1 MQRPCPPNRRSYD
14 DPPDADGSD
23 DGGAWHWADGKPCD
37 AEGPARI
44 GHEWIDLAAA
54 TNALLETK
62 QTKCVY
68 VDMQQGYK
76 WGVADCDS
84 TDVDHLLCERVEDS
98 CTSNRNVFKA
108 SGGCGAADEK
118 SGATGNGVCLNQP
131 GMLYYC
137 VCPAGEQLM
146 LPSGGATTYKNDNSH
161 HCTKCPGA
169 GATCTFA
176 LEGKRPNEKW
186 SVSMRH
192 RAEQVLRSFTV
203 PVDRKI
209 TEISVTAMLSIWGD
223 GTPPCPY
230 TDKSVYVRHVDALT
244 DGVTNCFDDTGND
257 KLVYRFKAQCQKDP
271 PVREM
276 GQGEARAATTD
287 ASNPCLGK
295 TAGRIEL
302 VGYSPGANRRLLVV
316 NPTLTV
322 DTRPLAEANKCEA
335 ATSTSAAAGT
345 AAVTKATTTQRREP
359 TGAAVTSPRFA
370 PLTPTPHAQASAA
383 YTRTCN
389 SPDTSAAM
397 CVCDGTTYDFSQ
409 IQPTDDNPYFS
420 APDQDNEYM
429 YYFQVRAAHPST
441 HPPAHERVCVTSL
454 NSARERWARV

>member
-1 MQRPCPPNRRSYD
+1 
-14 DPPDADGSD
+14 
-23 DGGAWHWADGKPCD
+23 
-37 AEGPARI
+37 
-44 GHEWIDLAAA
+44 
-54 TNALLETK
+54 
-62 QTKCVY
+62 

-137 VCPAGEQLM
+137 VCPKGEQLM

-209 TEISVTAMLSIWGD
+209 TEISVTAMLSIWGN

-302 VGYSPGANRRLLVV
+302 VGYSPGVNRRLQVV

-322 DTRPLAEANKCEA
+322 DTAPLAEANTCEETPSQCA
-335 ATSTSAAAGT
+335 GSNDFQTTPSGGASKKGKAAGGGGGGGNIGT
-345 AAVTKATTTQRREP
+345 VVGVIVGILALSSLTGLVYFAMKRQNKGLSVYAAV
-359 TGAAVTSPRFA
+359 GAE
-370 PLTPTPHAQASAA
+370 
-383 YTRTCN
+383 N
-389 SPDTSAAM
+389 NDE
-397 CVCDGTTYDFSQ
+397 DEDE
-409 IQPTDDNPYFS
+409 DDNDDTM
-420 APDQDNEYM
+420 AE
-429 YYFQVRAAHPST
+429 
-441 HPPAHERVCVTSL
+441 L
-454 NSARERWARV
+454 